1 MAQKQKGFVQ
11 LLVLFAIV
19 MYIVLGIITPIVN
32 RRLSPSEAFKKFVC
46 RPIPKSVT
54 EIKMG
59 RLIRWTGWHR
69 YVFHFKIDEE
79 DLLPILDSW
88 PFQELKYF
96 KYSPEYN
103 GLEWAKEEPPDYSQ
117 SLNPPPWESSSMQ
130 LYNIRSGESKPEWFN
145 LEQWD
150 SPKVYVY
157 DVRIDAR
164 RLRLLVYNKKLGEA
178 YFIDYRTSGH

>member
-1 MAQKQKGFVQ
+1 MVQKHKGFVQ

-69 YVFHFKIDEE
+69 YVFNFKIDEE

-96 KYSPEYN
+96 KYSPEYS
-103 GLEWAKEEPPDYSQ
+103 GLKWAKEEPADYAQ
-117 SLNPPPWESSSMQ
+117 SLNPPSWESSSMQ
-130 LYNIRSGESKPEWFN
+130 LYNIRSGESKPAWFN

-150 SPKVYVY
+150 SPKIYVY